1 MERPLS
7 NFERLHAEVSGKL
20 APLQGTPFSSS
31 FAHARSS
38 VALASC
44 DLAICPLLFSCV
56 PVCIVGLRQ
65 GHFERSVLDCTNE
78 KRRCSE
84 SFRNNFFCVSVN

>member
-38 VALASC
+38 VALKIARTQESTTFSRRY
-44 DLAICPLLFSCV
+44 LAV
-56 PVCIVGLRQ
+56 
-65 GHFERSVLDCTNE
+65 ERAVRA
-78 KRRCSE
+78 RR
-84 SFRNNFFCVSVN
+84 

>member
-44 DLAICPLLFSCV
+44 DLAICPYF
-56 PVCIVGLRQ
+56 
-65 GHFERSVLDCTNE
+65 F
-78 KRRCSE
+78 
-84 SFRNNFFCVSVN
+84 NFFVRACVYRRASAGPL

>member
-44 DLAICPLLFSCV
+44 DLAIYLSIIVFVRAGVYRRASAGPL
-56 PVCIVGLRQ
+56 
-65 GHFERSVLDCTNE
+65 
-78 KRRCSE
+78 
-84 SFRNNFFCVSVN
+84 